1 MESLDL
7 FSQIEND
14 VHITG
19 DKDLGC
25 KWNFVQ
31 KPKGTMKRDR
41 EDSSFDP
48 FKDNEVRC
56 LVREYIQNSIDAA
69 QKIDNNRYKKVLVTF
84 SYGKMA
90 CADYPNL
97 IQSLIGRLKACSERS
112 RQLPGSKDIYM
123 SKYEFLNSR
132 RNSTIGF
139 LKVSDYHTTG
149 MNYVNDDDVPSA
161 FDSCVHCSSSSYKP
175 DGGYAGGS
183 HGLGKTVGFVNSP
196 FNAVYY
202 STKDDESGQTFGEG
216 VVRLCTHKFK
226 NESGEKVLFEADAF
240 YNKGGSPNSGK
251 EIPLIFRREES
262 GTDAFVLGMEENEE
276 DIIIMK
282 KELLRGFFFAIYRE
296 LLDVNICGEDF
307 TKANIGDKMLEYFPE
322 PDYSNIDMDRSN
334 RPELNFNPRPY
345 LFEIAMFD
353 GGDDNHVLFTTDDFP
368 GQFPTLGHATL
379 QIWKSED
386 ITSARSLDKI
396 IFMRNKL
403 MTVEV
408 RKYNSSK
415 GFYGIMVCDGE
426 GAKYLRMLEDVRHD
440 KWDVKEL
447 KDMSDEDKRNARKA
461 LRELDSFQKECIK
474 VLFPEEHDKQLEIKS
489 LKKRRIGKFGSRS
502 EENEEDNIWP
512 TTNVIE
518 KEKNLGSKSGS
529 FTIFEEVKGRKKKKK
544 KGAITDVEPETD
556 PGPRPEP
563 PTTEPPTTEPPT
575 TEPPTTEPPTT
586 EPPTTEPPKKAPT
599 YVEGDDGEDDG
610 IGETE
615 NPNVER
621 EREIKLDG
629 RNKRLKPLHNE
640 DFACKLEIRVPKDYY
655 DCRLVLDIQADEGL
669 FPLDLKNVSGD
680 CQIRSGVSNE
690 IFGFDLKA
698 DAPNVIKFT
707 PQENVTL
714 YSLNIKVY
722 GH

>member
-1 MESLDL
+1 METLDL

-14 VHITG
+14 LPATKG

-41 EDSSFDP
+41 EDSSFDL

-69 QKIDNNRYKKVLVTF
+69 QKLDEKRNKKVLVSF

-90 CADYPNL
+90 CPDYPNL
-97 IQSLIGRLKACSERS
+97 IVSLIDRLKACSERS
-112 RQLPGSKDIYM
+112 QKLPGSKDIYK
-123 SKYEFLNSR
+123 SKYDFLNSR
-132 RNSTIGF
+132 RNSTIGY
-139 LKVSDYHTTG
+139 LKVSDYNTTG
-149 MNYVNDDDVPSA
+149 MNYVDDDDVPSA
-161 FDSCVHCSSSSYKP
+161 FDSCVHCSSSSYKL

-202 STKDDESGQTFGEG
+202 STKVDESGQTFGEG
-216 VVRLCTHKFK
+216 VVRLCTHKYK
-226 NESGEKVLFEADAF
+226 NENGETVLFEADAF
-240 YNKGGSPNSGK
+240 YNKGGSPNSGE
-251 EIPLIFRREES
+251 EIPVIFRREQS
-262 GTDAFVLGMEENEE
+262 GTDAFVLGMEENAE
-276 DIIIMK
+276 DIKTMK
-282 KELLRGFFFAIYRE
+282 KELLRGFFYAIYME
-296 LLDVNICGEDF
+296 LLDVNICGEEF
-307 TKANIGDKMLEYFPE
+307 TKANIAEKMLEYFPE
-322 PDYSNIDMDRSN
+322 PDYTNIDMDRSN
-334 RPELNFNPRPY
+334 RPELKFNPRPY
-345 LFEIAMFD
+345 LFEIAMCD
-353 GGDDNHVLFTTDDFP
+353 GGDDKHILFTTDDFP

-379 QIWKSED
+379 RIWKSED
-386 ITSARSLDKI
+386 ITAARSLDKI

-426 GAKYLRMLEDVRHD
+426 GAQYLRMLEDVRHD

-447 KDMSDEDKRNARKA
+447 KDMSDEDKKNARKA
-461 LRELDSFQKECIK
+461 LHELDSFQKECIK

-489 LKKRRIGKFGSRS
+489 LKKRKIGKFGSRS

-518 KEKNLGSKSGS
+518 KEKNQGLKSGS
-529 FTIFEEVKGRKKKKK
+529 FTVFEEVKGRKKKKK
-544 KGAITDVEPETD
+544 KGTITDVEPKTD
-556 PGPRPEP
+556 SIPRPEP
-563 PTTEPPTTEPPT
+563 PTPEPPITEPPTPK
-575 TEPPTTEPPTT
+575 
-586 EPPTTEPPKKAPT
+586 PPKKDPT
-599 YVEGDDGEDDG
+599 YVEGDDGEDYG
-610 IGETE
+610 TGEAE
-615 NPNVER
+615 NPNIER

-629 RNKRLKPLHNE
+629 RNKRLKPLHN
-640 DFACKLEIRVPKDYY
+640 DYFACKLEIRVPKDYY

-669 FPLDLKNVSGD
+669 FPLDLKNVSAG
-680 CQIRSGVSNE
+680 CQIRTGVLNE
-690 IFGFDLKA
+690 IYGFDLKA
-698 DAPNVIKFT
+698 DTPNVIKFT

>member
-1 MESLDL
+1 METLDL
-7 FSQIEND
+7 FSQIDND
-14 VHITG
+14 LPATTG

-41 EDSSFDP
+41 EDSSFDL

-69 QKIDNNRYKKVLVTF
+69 QKIDEDKKKKILVTF
-84 SYGKMA
+84 SYGKMM
-90 CADYPNL
+90 CSDYPNL
-97 IQSLIGRLKACSERS
+97 IQSLIGRLKACSKRS
-112 RQLPGSKDIYM
+112 QILPGAKDIYK

-132 RNSTIGF
+132 KNSSIGY
-139 LKVSDYHTTG
+139 LKVSDYNTTG
-149 MNYVNDDDVPSA
+149 MNYVDDDDVPSA

-175 DGGYAGGS
+175 DGGFAGGS
-183 HGLGKTVGFVNSP
+183 HGQGKTVGFVNSP

-202 STKDDESGQTFGEG
+202 STKDDDSGHTFGEG
-216 VVRLCTHKFK
+216 VVRLCTHKYI
-226 NESGEKVLFEADAF
+226 NEDGDEVLFEADAF
-240 YNKGGSPNSGK
+240 YNKGGSPNSG
-251 EIPLIFRREES
+251 EDIPVIFRRDQS
-262 GTDAFVLGMEENEE
+262 GTDAFVLGMEENAE
-276 DIIIMK
+276 DIKTMK
-282 KELLRGFFFAIYRE
+282 EELLRGFFYAIYME
-296 LLDVNICGEDF
+296 LLDVNICGEEF
-307 TKANIGDKMLEYFPE
+307 TKSNIADKMLEYFPE
-322 PDYSNIDMDRSN
+322 PDYTNIDMDRSN

-345 LFEIAMFD
+345 LFEIAMCD
-353 GGDDNHVLFTTDDFP
+353 AGDDNHVLFTTDDFP

-379 QIWKSED
+379 QIWKSDD
-386 ITSARSLDKI
+386 ITAARSLDKI

-408 RKYNSSK
+408 RKYYSAK
-415 GFYGIMVCDGE
+415 GFYGIMICDGD
-426 GAKYLRMLEDVRHD
+426 GAVYLRMLEDVRHD
-440 KWDVKEL
+440 KWDEKEL
-447 KDMSDEDKRNARKA
+447 KDMSDEDKRNARKT
-461 LRELDSFQKECIK
+461 LRELESFKNECLK
-474 VLFPEEHDKQLEIKS
+474 RLFPEEHDKQLEIKS

-518 KEKNLGSKSGS
+518 KEKTQGSKSGS
-529 FTIFEEVKGRKKKKK
+529 FTIFEETKGRKKKKK
-544 KGAITDVEPETD
+544 KGTITDVEPETD
-556 PGPRPEP
+556 PVPRPETDP
-563 PTTEPPTTEPPT
+563 APEPDPNPDPNPNPGPHPEPT
-575 TEPPTTEPPTT
+575 
-586 EPPTTEPPKKAPT
+586 PKPNPT
-599 YVEGDDGEDDG
+599 YVEGDEGEDDG
-610 IGETE
+610 TGEAE

-669 FPLDLKNVSGD
+669 FPLDLKNVSAG

-690 IFGFDLKA
+690 IYGFDLKA

>member
-1 MESLDL
+1 METLDL

-14 VHITG
+14 LPATTG

-41 EDSSFDP
+41 EDSSFDL

-69 QKIDNNRYKKVLVTF
+69 QNIDENKKKKVLVTF
-84 SYGKMA
+84 SYGKMM
-90 CADYPNL
+90 CSDYPNL
-97 IQSLIGRLKACSERS
+97 IQSLIGRLKACSKRS
-112 RQLPGSKDIYM
+112 QILPGAKDIYK

-132 RNSTIGF
+132 KNSTIGY
-139 LKVSDYHTTG
+139 LKVSDYNTTG
-149 MNYVNDDDVPSA
+149 MNYVDDDDVPSA

-175 DGGYAGGS
+175 DGGFAGGS
-183 HGLGKTVGFVNSP
+183 HGQGKTVGFVNSP

-202 STKDDESGQTFGEG
+202 STKDDVSGHTFGEG
-216 VVRLCTHKFK
+216 VVRLCTHKYK
-226 NESGEKVLFEADAF
+226 NEDGDEVLFEADAF
-240 YNKGGSPNSGK
+240 YNKGGSPNSG
-251 EIPLIFRREES
+251 EDIPVIFRRDQS
-262 GTDAFVLGMEENEE
+262 GTDAFVLGMEENAE
-276 DIIIMK
+276 DIKTMK
-282 KELLRGFFFAIYRE
+282 EELLRGFFYAIYME
-296 LLDVNICGEDF
+296 LLDVNICGEEF
-307 TKANIGDKMLEYFPE
+307 TKANIAEKMQEYFPE
-322 PDYSNIDMDRSN
+322 PDYTNIDMDRSN

-345 LFEIAMFD
+345 LFEIAMCD
-353 GGDDNHVLFTTDDFP
+353 GGDNNHVLFTTDDFP

-379 QIWKSED
+379 RIWKSDE
-386 ITSARSLDKI
+386 ITAARSLDKI

-408 RKYNSSK
+408 KKYYSSK
-415 GFYGIMVCDGE
+415 GFYGIMVCDGN

-440 KWDVKEL
+440 KWDEKEL
-447 KDMSDEDKRNARKA
+447 KDMSDEDKTNARKT
-461 LRELDSFQKECIK
+461 LRELESFKNECLK
-474 VLFPEEHDKQLEIKS
+474 RLFPEEHDKQLEIKS

-518 KEKNLGSKSGS
+518 KEKKQGSKSSS

-544 KGAITDVEPETD
+544 KGTVTNVELETDPVPSPETD
-556 PGPRPEP
+556 PTPNPDPNPAPNPNPEPRPEP
-563 PTTEPPTTEPPT
+563 T
-575 TEPPTTEPPTT
+575 
-586 EPPTTEPPKKAPT
+586 PKPNPT
-599 YVEGDDGEDDG
+599 YVEGDEGEDDG
-610 IGETE
+610 TGEAE

-640 DFACKLEIRVPKDYY
+640 DYTCKLEIRVPKDYY

-669 FPLDLKNVSGD
+669 FPLDLKNVSAG

-698 DAPNVIKFT
+698 NTPNVIKFT

>member
-1 MESLDL
+1 MDSLDL
-7 FSQIEND
+7 FSQFEND
-14 VHITG
+14 VSITG

-69 QKIDNNRYKKVLVTF
+69 QKIDNNCNKKVLVTF

-112 RQLPGSKDIYM
+112 QQLPGSIDIYK
-123 SKYEFLNSR
+123 SKYEFLYSR
-132 RNSTIGF
+132 RNSIIGY
-139 LKVSDYHTTG
+139 LKVSDYNTTG
-149 MNYVNDDDVPSA
+149 MNYVDNDDVPSA
-161 FDSCVHCSSSSYKP
+161 FDSCVHCSSSSYKL

-202 STKDDESGQTFGEG
+202 STKDFESGQTFGEG
-216 VVRLCTHKFK
+216 VVRLCTHKYK
-226 NESGEKVLFEADAF
+226 NENGEKVLFEADAF
-240 YNKGGSPNSGK
+240 YNKGGAPNSG
-251 EIPLIFRREES
+251 EDIPVIFRREES
-262 GTDAFVLGMEENEE
+262 GTDAFVLGMEENAE
-276 DIIIMK
+276 DIKTMK
-282 KELLRGFFFAIYRE
+282 KELLRGFFYAIYME
-296 LLDVNICGEDF
+296 LLEVDVCGEKF

-322 PDYSNIDMDRSN
+322 PDYTNIDIDRSS

-345 LFEIAMFD
+345 LFEIAMCSS
-353 GGDDNHVLFTTDDFP
+353 DDNHVRFTTDDFP

-386 ITSARSLDKI
+386 ITAAKSLDKI

-426 GAKYLRMLEDVRHD
+426 GARYLRMLEDVRHD

-518 KEKNLGSKSGS
+518 KETNQSSKSGS

-544 KGAITDVEPETD
+544 KGTITDVEPETD
-556 PGPRPEP
+556 PVPRPEP
-563 PTTEPPTTEPPT
+563 PTPEPPTP
-575 TEPPTTEPPTT
+575 
-586 EPPTTEPPKKAPT
+586 EPPKPEPPKPEPPNNDPT
-599 YVEGDDGEDDG
+599 YVEGDEGEDDG
-610 IGETE
+610 IGEAE

-640 DFACKLEIRVPKDYY
+640 DYTCKLEIRVPKDYY

-669 FPLDLKNVSGD
+669 FPLDLKNVSTG
-680 CQIRSGVSNE
+680 CQIRPGVSNE
-690 IFGFDLKA
+690 IYGFDLKA

>member
-1 MESLDL
+1 METLDL

-14 VHITG
+14 LPATKG

-31 KPKGTMKRDR
+31 KPRGTMKRDR

-69 QKIDNNRYKKVLVTF
+69 QKKDDNRSKKVLVTF
-84 SYGKMA
+84 SYGEMV

-112 RQLPGSKDIYM
+112 QQLPGSKDIYK

-132 RNSTIGF
+132 KNSTIGF
-139 LKVSDYHTTG
+139 LKVSDYYTTG
-149 MNYVNDDDVPSA
+149 MNYVDDDDVPSA

-216 VVRLCTHKFK
+216 VVRLCTHKYR
-226 NESGEKVLFEADAF
+226 NENGEKVLFEADAF
-240 YNKGGSPNSGK
+240 YNKGGAPNSGDD
-251 EIPLIFRREES
+251 IPVVFRREKS
-262 GTDAFVLGMEENEE
+262 GTDAFVLGMEENAE
-276 DIIIMK
+276 DVKTMK
-282 KELLRGFFFAIYRE
+282 KELLRGFFYAIYME
-296 LLDVNICGEDF
+296 LLDVDICGELF

-322 PDYSNIDMDRSN
+322 PDYTNIDIDRSN

-345 LFEIAMFD
+345 LFEIAMCSSD
-353 GGDDNHVLFTTDDFP
+353 ENHMRFTTDDFP

-386 ITSARSLDKI
+386 ITAAKSLDKI

-426 GAKYLRMLEDVRHD
+426 GARYLRMLEDVRHD

-518 KEKNLGSKSGS
+518 KEKNQSSMSGL
-529 FTIFEEVKGRKKKKK
+529 FTIFEETKGRKKKKK
-544 KGAITDVEPETD
+544 KGTITDVEPETD
-556 PGPRPEP
+556 PVPRQEP
-563 PTTEPPTTEPPT
+563 PTPPTPTPPT
-575 TEPPTTEPPTT
+575 PTPPTP
-586 EPPTTEPPKKAPT
+586 EPPKKAPT
-599 YVEGDDGEDDG
+599 YVEGNEGEDDG

-669 FPLDLKNVSGD
+669 FPLDLKNVSAGY
-680 CQIRSGVSNE
+680 QIRSGVSNE
-690 IFGFDLKA
+690 IYGFDLKA
-698 DAPNVIKFT
+698 DTPNVIKFT

>member
-7 FSQIEND
+7 FSQFEND
-14 VHITG
+14 VPITG

-69 QKIDNNRYKKVLVTF
+69 QKLDNNRNKKVLVTF

-112 RQLPGSKDIYM
+112 QQLPGSKDIYM
-123 SKYEFLNSR
+123 SKYKFLNSR

-226 NESGEKVLFEADAF
+226 NESGENVLFEADAF
-240 YNKGGSPNSGK
+240 YNKDGSPNSGK
-251 EIPLIFRREES
+251 EIPVIFRREES

-282 KELLRGFFFAIYRE
+282 KELLRGFFYAIYRE

-334 RPELNFNPRPY
+334 RPELKFNPRPY
-345 LFEIAMFD
+345 LFEIAMCD
-353 GGDDNHVLFTTDDFP
+353 AGDDNHVLFTTDEFP

-379 QIWKSED
+379 QIWKNED
-386 ITSARSLDKI
+386 ITAARSLDKI

-518 KEKNLGSKSGS
+518 KEKGQGSKSGS

-544 KGAITDVEPETD
+544 KGTITDVEPETD
-556 PGPRPEP
+556 PVPRPEP

-575 TEPPTTEPPTT
+575 TEPPTTEPPK
-586 EPPTTEPPKKAPT
+586 PEPPKKDPT
-599 YVEGDDGEDDG
+599 YVEGDDGEDYG
-610 IGETE
+610 IGEAE

-669 FPLDLKNVSGD
+669 FPLDLKNVSAG

>member
-1 MESLDL
+1 METLDL

-14 VHITG
+14 LPATKG

-31 KPKGTMKRDR
+31 KPRGTMKRDR

-69 QKIDNNRYKKVLVTF
+69 QKKDDNRSKKVLVTF
-84 SYGKMA
+84 SYGEMV

-112 RQLPGSKDIYM
+112 QQLPGSKDIYK

-132 RNSTIGF
+132 KNSTIGF
-139 LKVSDYHTTG
+139 LKVSDYYTTG
-149 MNYVNDDDVPSA
+149 MNYVDDDDVPSA

-216 VVRLCTHKFK
+216 VVRLCTHKYR
-226 NESGEKVLFEADAF
+226 NENGEKVLFEADAF
-240 YNKGGSPNSGK
+240 YNKGGAPNSGDD
-251 EIPLIFRREES
+251 IPVVFRREKS
-262 GTDAFVLGMEENEE
+262 GTDAFVLGMEENAE
-276 DIIIMK
+276 DVKTMK
-282 KELLRGFFFAIYRE
+282 KELLRGFFYAIYME
-296 LLDVNICGEDF
+296 LLDVDICGELF

-322 PDYSNIDMDRSN
+322 PDYTNIDIDRSN

-345 LFEIAMFD
+345 LFEIAMCSSD
-353 GGDDNHVLFTTDDFP
+353 ENHMRFTTDDFP

-386 ITSARSLDKI
+386 ITAAKSLDKI

-426 GAKYLRMLEDVRHD
+426 GARYLRMLEDVRHD

-518 KEKNLGSKSGS
+518 KEKNQSSKSGL
-529 FTIFEEVKGRKKKKK
+529 FTIFEETKGRKKKKK
-544 KGAITDVEPETD
+544 KGTITDVEPETD
-556 PGPRPEP
+556 PVPRQEP
-563 PTTEPPTTEPPT
+563 PTPPTPTPPT
-575 TEPPTTEPPTT
+575 PTPPTP
-586 EPPTTEPPKKAPT
+586 EPPKKAPT
-599 YVEGDDGEDDG
+599 YVEGNEGEDDG

-669 FPLDLKNVSGD
+669 FPLDLKNVSAGY
-680 CQIRSGVSNE
+680 QIRSGVSNE
-690 IFGFDLKA
+690 IYGFDLKA
-698 DAPNVIKFT
+698 DTPNVIKFT

>member
-1 MESLDL
+1 METLDL

-14 VHITG
+14 LPATTG

-31 KPKGTMKRDR
+31 KPKRTMKRDR

-69 QKIDNNRYKKVLVTF
+69 QKLDDNRNKKVLVTF
-84 SYGKMA
+84 SYGEMT
-90 CADYPNL
+90 CSDYPNL

-112 RQLPGSKDIYM
+112 QQLPGSKDIYK

-132 RNSTIGF
+132 RNSTIGY
-139 LKVSDYHTTG
+139 LKVSDYNTTG
-149 MNYVNDDDVPSA
+149 MNYIDNDDVPSA
-161 FDSCVHCSSSSYKP
+161 FDSCVHCSSSSYKL

-202 STKDDESGQTFGEG
+202 STKDDDSGQTFGEG
-216 VVRLCTHKFK
+216 VVRLCTHKYK
-226 NESGEKVLFEADAF
+226 NENGEKVLFEADAF
-240 YNKGGSPNSGK
+240 YNKGGSPNSGE
-251 EIPLIFRREES
+251 EIPAIFRREQS
-262 GTDAFVLGMEENEE
+262 GTDAFVLGMEEKEE
-276 DIIIMK
+276 DIITMK
-282 KELLRGFFFAIYRE
+282 EELLRGFFYAIYME
-296 LLDVNICGEDF
+296 LLDVNICGEEF
-307 TKANIGDKMLEYFPE
+307 TKANIGEKMLEYFPE
-322 PDYSNIDMDRSN
+322 PNYTSIDTDRSS
-334 RPELNFNPRPY
+334 RPELYFNPRPY
-345 LFEIAMFD
+345 LFEIAMCA
-353 GGDDNHVLFTTDDFP
+353 GSDDDHVLFTTDDFP

-386 ITSARSLDKI
+386 ITAARSLDKI

-408 RKYNSSK
+408 RKYNTSK

-426 GAKYLRMLEDVRHD
+426 GARYLRMLEDVRHD

-518 KEKNLGSKSGS
+518 KEKNQGSKSES

-544 KGAITDVEPETD
+544 KGSITDVEPETD
-556 PGPRPEP
+556 PVPRPETDPTPDPDPNPDPNPNPEPRPEP
-563 PTTEPPTTEPPT
+563 TPRPN
-575 TEPPTTEPPTT
+575 
-586 EPPTTEPPKKAPT
+586 PT
-599 YVEGDDGEDDG
+599 YVEGDDGEDYG
-610 IGETE
+610 TGEAE

-629 RNKRLKPLHNE
+629 RHKRLKPLHNE
-640 DFACKLEIRVPKDYY
+640 DYTCKLEIRVPKDYY

-669 FPLDLKNVSGD
+669 FPLDLKNVSAG

>member
-7 FSQIEND
+7 FSQVENNLPAT
-14 VHITG
+14 TG

-69 QKIDNNRYKKVLVTF
+69 QKLDDNRNKKVLVTF
-84 SYGKMA
+84 SYGKMT
-90 CADYPNL
+90 CSDYPNL
-97 IQSLIGRLKACSERS
+97 IQSLIGRLKACSKRS
-112 RQLPGSKDIYM
+112 QQLPGSKDIYK
-123 SKYEFLNSR
+123 SKYEFLSSR
-132 RNSTIGF
+132 RNSTIGY
-139 LKVSDYHTTG
+139 LKVSDFYTTG
-149 MNYVNDDDVPSA
+149 MNYVDDDIPSA
-161 FDSCVHCSSSSYKP
+161 FDSCVHCSSSSYKL

-202 STKDDESGQTFGEG
+202 STKDDESGKTFGEG
-216 VVRLCTHKFK
+216 VVRLCTHKYK
-226 NESGEKVLFEADAF
+226 NEEGKEVLFEADAF

-251 EIPLIFRREES
+251 DIPVIFRREQS
-262 GTDAFVLGMEENEE
+262 GTDAFVLGMEENEG
-276 DIIIMK
+276 DIITMK
-282 KELLRGFFFAIYRE
+282 KELLRGFFYAIYME
-296 LLDVNICGEDF
+296 VLDVIICGEKF
-307 TKANIGDKMLEYFPE
+307 TKTNIAEKMLEYFPE
-322 PDYSNIDMDRSN
+322 PDYTNIDMDRSN

-345 LFEIAMFD
+345 FFEIAMRD
-353 GGDDNHVLFTTDDFP
+353 ADDDNHVLFTTDDFP
-368 GQFPTLGHATL
+368 DQFPILGHATL
-379 QIWKSED
+379 QIWKSDD
-386 ITSARSLDKI
+386 ITAARSLDKI

-408 RKYNSSK
+408 RKYYSSK
-415 GFYGIMVCDGE
+415 GFYGIMVCDGD
-426 GAKYLRMLEDVRHD
+426 GAIYLRMLEDVRHD
-440 KWDVKEL
+440 KWDEKEL
-447 KDMSDEDKRNARKA
+447 KDMSYEDKKNARKA
-461 LRELDSFQKECIK
+461 LRELESFKNECLK
-474 VLFPEEHDKQLEIKS
+474 KLFPEEHDKQLEINS

-512 TTNVIE
+512 TTNIIE
-518 KEKNLGSKSGS
+518 KEKNLGLKSGS
-529 FTIFEEVKGRKKKKK
+529 FTIFEEAKGRKKKKK
-544 KGAITDVEPETD
+544 KGTITDVEPEADPLTRPETD
-556 PGPRPEP
+556 LTPEPDPNPAPNPNPEPRPEP
-563 PTTEPPTTEPPT
+563 T
-575 TEPPTTEPPTT
+575 
-586 EPPTTEPPKKAPT
+586 PKPNPN
-599 YVEGDDGEDDG
+599 YVEGDDGEDFG
-610 IGETE
+610 TGETE

-669 FPLDLKNVSGD
+669 FPLDLKNVSAG

-690 IFGFDLKA
+690 IYGFDLKA
-698 DAPNVIKFT
+698 DASNVIKFT

-714 YSLNIKVY
+714 YSLNIKIY

>member
-7 FSQIEND
+7 FSQLEND
-14 VHITG
+14 VPITG

-69 QKIDNNRYKKVLVTF
+69 QKIDENRSKKVLVSF
-84 SYGKMA
+84 SYGEMT

-112 RQLPGSKDIYM
+112 QQLPGSKDIYN

-132 RNSTIGF
+132 RNSTIGY
-139 LKVSDYHTTG
+139 LKVSDYYTTG
-149 MNYVNDDDVPSA
+149 MNYVDDDDVPSA
-161 FDSCVHCSSSSYKP
+161 FDSCVHCSSSSYKL

-202 STKDDESGQTFGEG
+202 STKDNESGQTFGEG
-216 VVRLCTHKFK
+216 VVRLCTHKYK
-226 NESGEKVLFEADAF
+226 NENGEKVLFEADAF
-240 YNKGGSPNSGK
+240 YNKGGSPNTGDD
-251 EIPLIFRREES
+251 IPVIFRRDVS
-262 GTDAFVLGMEENEE
+262 GTDAFVLGMEENAE
-276 DIIIMK
+276 DIKTMK
-282 KELLRGFFFAIYRE
+282 KELLRGFFYAIYME
-296 LLDVNICGEDF
+296 LLDVDICGEIF
-307 TKANIGDKMLEYFPE
+307 TKENIGDKMLEYFPE
-322 PDYSNIDMDRSN
+322 PDYTNIDMDRSN

-345 LFEIAMFD
+345 LFEIAMCD
-353 GGDDNHVLFTTDDFP
+353 NGDDNHVQFTTDDFP
-368 GQFPTLGHATL
+368 DQFPTLGHATL

-386 ITSARSLDKI
+386 ITAARSLDKI

-426 GAKYLRMLEDVRHD
+426 GARYLRMLEDVRHD

-447 KDMSDEDKRNARKA
+447 KDMSDEDKRNAKKA
-461 LRELDSFQKECIK
+461 LRELDLFQKECIK

-518 KEKNLGSKSGS
+518 KEKNQSSKSGS
-529 FTIFEEVKGRKKKKK
+529 FTIFEETKGRKKKKK
-544 KGAITDVEPETD
+544 KGTITDVEPETD
-556 PGPRPEP
+556 PVPRPETDPTPEPDPDPNPNPEPRPEP
-563 PTTEPPTTEPPT
+563 T
-575 TEPPTTEPPTT
+575 
-586 EPPTTEPPKKAPT
+586 PKPNPT
-599 YVEGDDGEDDG
+599 YVEGDEGEDDG

-669 FPLDLKNVSGD
+669 FPLDLKNVSSG
-680 CQIRSGVSNE
+680 CQIRTGVSNE
-690 IFGFDLKA
+690 IYGFDLKA
-698 DAPNVIKFT
+698 DTPNVIKFT

>member
-7 FSQIEND
+7 FSQFEND
-14 VHITG
+14 VPITG

-69 QKIDNNRYKKVLVTF
+69 QKLDNNRNKKVLVTF

-112 RQLPGSKDIYM
+112 QQLPGSKDIYM
-123 SKYEFLNSR
+123 SKYKFLNSR
-132 RNSTIGF
+132 KNSTIGF

-226 NESGEKVLFEADAF
+226 NESGENVLFEADAF
-240 YNKGGSPNSGK
+240 YNKDGSPNSGK
-251 EIPLIFRREES
+251 EIPVIFRREES

-282 KELLRGFFFAIYRE
+282 KELLRGFFYAIYRE

-334 RPELNFNPRPY
+334 RPELKFNPRPY
-345 LFEIAMFD
+345 LFEIAMCD
-353 GGDDNHVLFTTDDFP
+353 AGDDNHVLFTTDEFP
-368 GQFPTLGHATL
+368 GQFPTLGHAIL
-379 QIWKSED
+379 QIWKNED
-386 ITSARSLDKI
+386 ITAARSLDKI
-396 IFMRNKL
+396 IFMRK
-403 MTVEV
+403 
-408 RKYNSSK
+408 
-415 GFYGIMVCDGE
+415 I
-426 GAKYLRMLEDVRHD
+426 
-440 KWDVKEL
+440 
-447 KDMSDEDKRNARKA
+447 KR
-461 LRELDSFQKECIK
+461 F
-474 VLFPEEHDKQLEIKS
+474 VL
-489 LKKRRIGKFGSRS
+489 
-502 EENEEDNIWP
+502 
-512 TTNVIE
+512 V
-518 KEKNLGSKSGS
+518 
-529 FTIFEEVKGRKKKKK
+529 
-544 KGAITDVEPETD
+544 
-556 PGPRPEP
+556 
-563 PTTEPPTTEPPT
+563 
-575 TEPPTTEPPTT
+575 
-586 EPPTTEPPKKAPT
+586 
-599 YVEGDDGEDDG
+599 
-610 IGETE
+610 
-615 NPNVER
+615 
-621 EREIKLDG
+621 
-629 RNKRLKPLHNE
+629 
-640 DFACKLEIRVPKDYY
+640 
-655 DCRLVLDIQADEGL
+655 
-669 FPLDLKNVSGD
+669 
-680 CQIRSGVSNE
+680 
-690 IFGFDLKA
+690 
-698 DAPNVIKFT
+698 
-707 PQENVTL
+707 
-714 YSLNIKVY
+714 
-722 GH
+722 

>member
-7 FSQIEND
+7 FSQLEND
-14 VHITG
+14 VPITG
-19 DKDLGC
+19 DLDLGC

-69 QKIDNNRYKKVLVTF
+69 QKIDDNRTKKVLVTF
-84 SYGKMA
+84 SYGKMT

-112 RQLPGSKDIYM
+112 QQLPGSKDIYK

-132 RNSTIGF
+132 RNSTIGY
-139 LKVSDYHTTG
+139 LKVSDYYTTG
-149 MNYVNDDDVPSA
+149 MNYVDNDDVPSA
-161 FDSCVHCSSSSYKP
+161 FDSCVHCSSSSYKL

-202 STKDDESGQTFGEG
+202 STKDFESGQTFGEG
-216 VVRLCTHKFK
+216 VVRLCTHKYK
-226 NESGEKVLFEADAF
+226 NEDGEKVLFEADAF
-240 YNKGGSPNSGK
+240 YNKGGSPNSG
-251 EIPLIFRREES
+251 EDIPVIFRREES
-262 GTDAFVLGMEENEE
+262 GTDAFVLGMEENAE
-276 DIIIMK
+276 DIKTMK
-282 KELLRGFFFAIYRE
+282 KELLRGFFYAIYME
-296 LLDVNICGEDF
+296 LLDVDVCGEKF

-322 PDYSNIDMDRSN
+322 PEYSNIDMDRSN

-345 LFEIAMFD
+345 LFEIAMCN
-353 GGDDNHVLFTTDDFP
+353 GGDDNHVLLTTDDFP
-368 GQFPTLGHATL
+368 DQFPTLGHATL
-379 QIWKSED
+379 KIWKSED
-386 ITSARSLDKI
+386 ITSAKSLDKI
-396 IFMRNKL
+396 IFMRNKF

-426 GAKYLRMLEDVRHD
+426 GARYLRMLEDVRHD

-461 LRELDSFQKECIK
+461 LRELESFKNECLK
-474 VLFPEEHDKQLEIKS
+474 RLFPEEHDKQLEIKS

-518 KEKNLGSKSGS
+518 KERNQGSKPAP
-529 FTIFEEVKGRKKKKK
+529 FTIFEETKGRKKKKK
-544 KGAITDVEPETD
+544 KGTITDVEPETD
-556 PGPRPEP
+556 PVPLPETAPTPEPDSNPDPNPNPEPRPA
-563 PTTEPPTTEPPT
+563 
-575 TEPPTTEPPTT
+575 
-586 EPPTTEPPKKAPT
+586 PPKKTNPT
-599 YVEGDDGEDDG
+599 YVEGDEGVDDG
-610 IGETE
+610 TGEAE

-640 DFACKLEIRVPKDYY
+640 DFVYKLEIRVPKDYY

-669 FPLDLKNVSGD
+669 FPLDLKNVSAG

-698 DAPNVIKFT
+698 DTPNVIKFT